1 MRNLATPLS
10 AALTIFL
17 VAIFLSATGLLQLAS
32 APPVQA
38 ADDHAD
44 VAALKGWR
52 REVFG
57 DDALRLRSGEVSLAV
72 AGKNL
77 KLVPGPL

>member
-1 MRNLATPLS
+1 MATKL
-10 AALTIFL
+10 
-17 VAIFLSATGLLQLAS
+17 LAS
-32 APPVQA
+32 ATDIELIA
-38 ADDHAD
+38 ALGEKAG
-44 VAALKGWR
+44 VPALKGWR